1 METNTA
7 FTFAYLLM
15 ALFNKQIPIA
25 MVMINRKVKQMG
37 SSRVFS
43 PPEKLVSVR
52 LSKSSHV

>member
-25 MVMINRKVKQMG
+25 MAMLNRKVKQTA
-37 SSRVFS
+37 
-43 PPEKLVSVR
+43 KLVSVR
-52 LSKSSHV
+52 LLKAAMFNDVA